1 MNREDGASGQEESL
15 YRQAEGK
22 VTPPLSLIET
32 NQLLHELRAHQIELE
47 LQVEEMH
54 RNQKDLETSRAFY
67 FDLYNLSPVGN
78 CIIDKQGLILDA
90 NLTAATM
97 LGVERRELVN
107 HSISSFIS
115 PEDLGVYSLHHKQ
128 LLETALP
135 QTCELRIRRPSAAIF
150 WARLEANLTYSA
162 DGSSLCRIVFSD
174 ISDRKLMVESLRKS
188 EEKYRTVADFTHA
201 WEFWL
206 DPEDN
211 FLYCSPS
218 CHRIT
223 GYSAVAFEKEPSLLR
238 SLIHPDD
245 LAAYDEHQ
253 QAAKGQSITQEIEFR
268 IIHADDATRWRRIAH
283 FCQPIYGEHGQFLG
297 TRGSNRDITE
307 YKRLE
312 NEAAKVKNL
321 ESLGILAGGI
331 AHDFNNLFQAL
342 LGNFTLAKMYTEKS
356 SKAFQ
361 FLDNAEQVYELAIKL
376 TGQLIAF
383 SPGGGIST
391 MMNIQPSRYI
401 REEAVSTLHGS
412 GLVVEFDLADNLWP
426 INIDLAQFRDVIKY
440 MVLNAME
447 AMIPE
452 SGGNLKII
460 ASNETLG
467 ETQKIDS
474 TLAPGHYVRIS
485 IQDQGCGI
493 TKENLR
499 SIFDPYFSS
508 KQRGCQ
514 KGMGLGLS
522 LCNSIISK
530 HDGAITVSSKTGQG
544 TTFNIYLPAVVAAA
558 KKTEVTKDQQAQ
570 GPRILL
576 MDDDIGVVQ
585 VTSNYLRSSGYRI
598 DSTLDG
604 DATILAFQEARSAGD
619 PYVLVILDLTIPGGM
634 GGKDV
639 VNILKEIDPEVKA
652 IVSSGYASDPTM
664 TAFADYGFVAAC
676 AKPCLLSEM
685 KAIINRFV

>member
-1 MNREDGASGQEESL
+1 MDREEGAFGHEESP
-15 YRQAEGK
+15 YRQADGK
-22 VTPPLSLIET
+22 INPSLGLIET
-32 NQLLHELRAHQIELE
+32 NQPLNESRARQIELE
-47 LQVEEMH
+47 LQIEEM
-54 RNQKDLETSRAFY
+54 RRSQKDLETSRAFY
-67 FDLYNLSPVGN
+67 FDLYNLSPVGI
-78 CIIDKQGLILDA
+78 CITDKQGLVLDA
-90 NLTAATM
+90 NLTVATM
-97 LGVERRELVN
+97 LGVPRRELVQ

-115 PEDLGVYSLHHKQ
+115 PEDHGVYCLHHRQ
-128 LLETALP
+128 LLETASP
-135 QTCELRIRRPSAAIF
+135 QTCELRILRPSAAIF
-150 WARLEANLTYSA
+150 WARLEANLTHSA

-174 ISDRKLMVESLRKS
+174 ISDRKLIIESLRKS

-223 GYSAVAFEKEPSLLR
+223 GHSAAAFEKEPSLLR

-253 QAAKGQSITQEIEFR
+253 QAAKSQSITQEIEFR
-268 IIHADDATRWRRIAH
+268 IIHADDATRWRWIAH

-307 YKRLE
+307 HKRLE

-321 ESLGILAGGI
+321 ESLGVLAGGI

-342 LGNFTLAKMYTEKS
+342 LGNLTLAKMYTEES
-356 SKAFQ
+356 NKAFQ
-361 FLDNAEQVYELAIKL
+361 FLDNAEQVYELANKL

-383 SPGGGIST
+383 SPGGIST
-391 MMNIQPSRYI
+391 MVNIQPSLYI
-401 REEAVSTLHGS
+401 QEEAVSTLHGS

-452 SGGNLKII
+452 PGGNLKII
-460 ASNETLG
+460 AANETLD

-474 TLAPGHYVRIS
+474 TLAPGYYVRIS

-530 HDGAITVSSKTGQG
+530 HDGAITVRSNPGQG

-558 KKTEVTKDQQAQ
+558 KKTAVTKDQQAQ

-604 DATILAFQEARSAGD
+604 DATISAFQEARAAGD

-639 VNILKEIDPEVKA
+639 INILKEIDPEVKA

-664 TAFADYGFVAAC
+664 TAFAEYGFVAAC

-685 KAIINRFV
+685 KAIFNRFV